1 MRLLIAAMLLV
12 KLASVYMITHWIIW
26 CKSTNTP
33 ALGFI
38 ESTIIPDVGRNKAC
52 QKIPDRDRMVLR
64 DRRSQSAT
72 ISAIYYRNTCATEKH
87 SSTRR
92 SAYESAELLTHR

>member
-12 KLASVYMITHWIIW
+12 QLASVYMITHWIIW
-26 CKSTNTP
+26 RKSTNTP

-38 ESTIIPDVGRNKAC
+38 ESTIIPDVGRTKAC

-72 ISAIYYRNTCATEKH
+72 ISAIYYRNTCPTEKH

-92 SAYESAELLTHR
+92 SAYESAELFVHR